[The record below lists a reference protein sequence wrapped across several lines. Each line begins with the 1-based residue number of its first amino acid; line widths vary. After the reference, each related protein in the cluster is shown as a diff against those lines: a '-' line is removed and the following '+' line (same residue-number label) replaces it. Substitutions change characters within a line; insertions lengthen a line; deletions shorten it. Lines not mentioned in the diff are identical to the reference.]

1 MVSEVPV
8 SRSEARFPM
17 CSLRSWPTQKARFPA
32 AVSSTARTAVSAAA
46 AWTASRRATLASVFI
61 AFIASG
67 RLIVMVASPS
77 VTS

>member
-1 MVSEVPV
+1 MVPPDPV
-8 SRSEARFPM
+8 ARSSASSPM
-17 CSLRSWPTQKARFPA
+17 CSLRSWPTQKARPV

-46 AWTASRRATLASVFI
+46 SRRVSRSATFASMFI

-67 RLIVMVASPS
+67 RLSVIVASPS